1 MAKIKREIIF
11 DGYKI
16 VSLSIKP
23 FFTNVPLEKTIDITL
38 EGIYDRTEI
47 NTQITR
53 PEMKDVLT
61 LCTKMYILGS
71 IIRFINKAME

>member
-23 FFTNVPLEKTIDITL
+23 FFTNLPLKKTIDITL

-61 LCTKMYILGS
+61 LCTKMCILGS
-71 IIRFINKAME
+71 IIRFINKTME